1 MLTAARLAAFYAA
14 YFAAVGVMLPYLPV
28 WLQSRGADA
37 NSIGL
42 ILACS
47 IAVRAVSGPVMAH
60 WADRTRQR
68 KTLMVLLAAAAT
80 GSFSLFNLAE
90 GVPALLAVAVLF
102 GFFWSP
108 MMPLGESLTL
118 LTAREEGLDYARIR
132 LWGSLAF
139 IATAFL
145 GGWWLSQSDESV
157 ILWLSLALIGAMFL
171 ACVGLPDRRPADVSS
186 ARWPIWQV
194 LRDREFLLFM
204 LAGACIQG
212 SHAVYYAFG
221 TIHWRAIGLSED
233 VIGALW
239 AEGVIAEVIFFLWA
253 RPLIRRLGPMLL
265 VAAAGLAGVIRWSAT
280 GLTDDLSAL
289 VVFQALHALTF
300 GAAHLGAMYY
310 IVDRLPPALSAS
322 GQSVYASV
330 VLGIGSSLAI
340 VSTGPLYEAL
350 GGAAYLPMAALAALG
365 AAVAL
370 VLARRARAAPA
381 SG

>member
-90 GVPALLAVAVLF
+90 GVPAARRGRPVRVFLVTHDAARRKPDIADRPRGGSGLCPYPVV
-102 GFFWSP
+102 GFP
-108 MMPLGESLTL
+108 
-118 LTAREEGLDYARIR
+118 R
-132 LWGSLAF
+132 LHRHRVF
-139 IATAFL
+139 